1 MYEFIAYVLSIF
13 RDSLALVL
21 IAGVMFAVVVMAA

>member
-1 MYEFIAYVLSIF
+1 MYEFIAYVLSVF

-21 IAGVMFAVVVMAA
+21 IAGLYILPFPALI